1 MICDPLN
8 QYDELAKFDNF
19 KSGLID
25 ISFLKYAQDHVYYTL
40 SMWIKSEGGHDYST
54 KQVIG
59 RDNHHFFRLENSF
72 ALWWDSPSSFRVY
85 IYTLRHKDE
94 FSTKSIFMPLNT
106 WV

>member
-1 MICDPLN
+1 MICDPLY

-54 KQVIG
+54 K
-59 RDNHHFFRLENSF
+59 
-72 ALWWDSPSSFRVY
+72 
-85 IYTLRHKDE
+85 
-94 FSTKSIFMPLNT
+94 
-106 WV
+106 